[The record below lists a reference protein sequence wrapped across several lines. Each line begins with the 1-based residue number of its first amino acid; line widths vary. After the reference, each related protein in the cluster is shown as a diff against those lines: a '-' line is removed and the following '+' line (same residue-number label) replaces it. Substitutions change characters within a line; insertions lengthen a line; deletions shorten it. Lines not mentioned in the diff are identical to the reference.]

1 MCASYLK
8 FFTVLQV
15 LGLTHPKRFSR
26 SCELKRQL
34 KFVNDKS
41 ILEVEE
47 NFETEKG
54 EKKIRY

>member
-8 FFTVLQV
+8 FFAVLQV
-15 LGLTHPKRFSR
+15 LGLTHPKGFSR
-26 SCELKRQL
+26 SCELKSQL

-47 NFETEKG
+47 NYDTEEGDKR
-54 EKKIRY
+54 ICS